1 VIKEVSKRKA
11 NGKEFEMTKTYSN
24 YKKLDEG
31 IVFPML
37 SGGDEGEMEITKVS
51 INKPIDDAMFQPK
64 ALSEL
69 KK

>member
-1 VIKEVSKRKA
+1 
-11 NGKEFEMTKTYSN
+11 
-24 YKKLDEG
+24 
-31 IVFPML
+31 ML